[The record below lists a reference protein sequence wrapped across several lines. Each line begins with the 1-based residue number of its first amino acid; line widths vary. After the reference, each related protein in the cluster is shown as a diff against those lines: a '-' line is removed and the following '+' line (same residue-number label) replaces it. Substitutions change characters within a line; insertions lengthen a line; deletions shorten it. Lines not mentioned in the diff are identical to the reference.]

1 MAADPVIVNASRT
14 MAWTIVKYAVPMIIV
29 VGIISGFLIYLRT
42 KAEKKLDS
50 FIQKRKDKKAATT
63 KVCPQCGGTLMKR
76 KGKFGEFLGCS
87 NYPKCRYTAKPTS

>member
-1 MAADPVIVNASRT
+1 MPADTAVTKAVSEFGSTMLKYIVPIIIAVGVIS
-14 MAWTIVKYAVPMIIV
+14 IV
-29 VGIISGFLIYLRT
+29 LTYLRT

-63 KVCPQCGGTLMKR
+63 MVCQQCGGTLMKR

-87 NYPKCRYTAKPTS
+87 NYPKCRYTAKA